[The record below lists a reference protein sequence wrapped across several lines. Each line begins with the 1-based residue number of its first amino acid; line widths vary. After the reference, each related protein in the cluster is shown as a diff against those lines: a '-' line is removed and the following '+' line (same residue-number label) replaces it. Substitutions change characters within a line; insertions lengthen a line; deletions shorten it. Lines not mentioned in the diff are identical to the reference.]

1 MQNLIATVAPAAIL
15 ATVSDAP
22 SEAPAIEA
30 ATPAKPSKPAKP
42 HRVKAAKPA
51 KPAVIVPAA
60 APAAPAETSD
70 RIAERLAA
78 REAISAYYGTGS
90 VPFKAAS
97 DTFAPFRTDKAPKNA
112 TTRQAAL
119 LAAMLVSGDN
129 VQPNGNFKRGGFTHN
144 GKPVQPETGCLSDMH
159 GRVITHVSGPLA
171 GKLARDAVFNI
182 DLAKAKAEISANL
195 GDALGK
201 LALARIAALSRK
213 LAKAA

>member
-1 MQNLIATVAPAAIL
+1 MQNLLSTVAPVAL
-15 ATVSDAP
+15 PSLVSP
-22 SEAPAIEA
+22 NP
-30 ATPAKPSKPAKP
+30 ATPAPEATTTEAASKPAKP

-51 KPAVIVPAA
+51 TPATVVAPAA
-60 APAAPAETSD
+60 APAETTD
-70 RIAERLAA
+70 RIAERIAA
-78 REAISAYYGTGS
+78 REAISAYYGAGS
-90 VPFKAAS
+90 IPFKAAS

-119 LAAMLVSGDN
+119 LAAMLISGDN
-129 VQPNGNFKRGGFTHN
+129 VAPNGDFKRGGFTHN

-201 LALARIAALSRK
+201 LALARINTLQRK
-213 LAKAA
+213 QAKAA

>member
-1 MQNLIATVAPAAIL
+1 MQTLVNAIAPVALPAL
-15 ATVSDAP
+15 VSPNPATPAP
-22 SEAPAIEA
+22 EA

-51 KPAVIVPAA
+51 TPPVVAPAAA
-60 APAAPAETSD
+60 APAAETSD